1 MKIKILPI
9 LFILILAAP
18 FYGMFLY
25 FHFEKK
31 QIKHEIKKQLIAG
44 ISKNELVKFSV
55 SSEELQKVFNK
66 SDRIDR
72 ILNDIISCGDK

>member
-1 MKIKILPI
+1 MLPEGRI
-9 LFILILAAP
+9 I
-18 FYGMFLY
+18 
-25 FHFEKK
+25 
-31 QIKHEIKKQLIAG
+31 
-44 ISKNELVKFSV
+44 